1 MMGFKLSAGLGLA
14 LLLLAGSFKMY
25 YDKTQAEIESFHLQ
39 LERSIQNQKMLEG
52 TIEQQNDNL
61 KETIQNH
68 DLLLSQ
74 VERLQKENMMA
85 QNEVTDIRKKFS
97 RHSMDVLS
105 IRKPKLIENII
116 YRGTKSVLN
125 DLKVIGLFFTTR
137 LGFKYSIKLS
147 SIISLTSDT
156 ESEES
161 FLIIT

>member
-1 MMGFKLSAGLGLA
+1 MGFKLSAGLGLA

-25 YDKTQAEIESFHLQ
+25 YDKTQAEMESFHLQ

-52 TIEQQNDNL
+52 TIEQQNKNL

-68 DLLLSQ
+68 ELMISQ
-74 VERLQKENMMA
+74 VERLQKENIVA

-116 YRGTKSVLN
+116 NRGTKSVLN
-125 DLKVIGLFFTTR
+125 DLKVITDETQFDENTDIP
-137 LGFKYSIKLS
+137 S
-147 SIISLTSDT
+147 TSA
-156 ESEES
+156 S
-161 FLIIT
+161 

>member
-52 TIEQQNDNL
+52 TIEQQNENL

-68 DLLLSQ
+68 ELMISQ
-74 VERLQKENMMA
+74 VERLQKENMVA

-105 IRKPKLIENII
+105 VRKPKLIENII
-116 YRGTKSVLN
+116 NRGTKSVLN
-125 DLKVIGLFFTTR
+125 DLKVITDETQFDED
-137 LGFKYSIKLS
+137 I
-147 SIISLTSDT
+147 IISNSTS
-156 ESEES
+156 S
-161 FLIIT
+161 

>member
-1 MMGFKLSAGLGLA
+1 MWQISAGLGLG

-52 TIEQQNDNL
+52 TIEQQNKNL

-68 DLLLSQ
+68 ELMISQ
-74 VERLQKENMMA
+74 VERLQKENMVS

-116 YRGTKSVLN
+116 NRGTKSVLN
-125 DLKVIGLFFTTR
+125 DLKVITDETQFDED
-137 LGFKYSIKLS
+137 IIIPS
-147 SIISLTSDT
+147 STAS
-156 ESEES
+156 
-161 FLIIT
+161 

>member
-1 MMGFKLSAGLGLA
+1 MWQISAGLGLG

-52 TIEQQNDNL
+52 TIDQQNENL
-61 KETIQNH
+61 KETIENH
-68 DLLLSQ
+68 ELMISQ

-116 YRGTKSVLN
+116 NRGTKSVLD
-125 DLKVIGLFFTTR
+125 DLKTITDPYQFDEVKLTT
-137 LGFKYSIKLS
+137 
-147 SIISLTSDT
+147 DT
-156 ESEES
+156 AVN
-161 FLIIT
+161 

>member
-1 MMGFKLSAGLGLA
+1 MGFKLSAGLGLA

-52 TIEQQNDNL
+52 TIDQQNENL
-61 KETIQNH
+61 KETIENH
-68 DLLLSQ
+68 ELMISQ
-74 VERLQKENMMA
+74 VESLQKENMMA

-116 YRGTKSVLN
+116 NRGTKSVLN
-125 DLKVIGLFFTTR
+125 DLKVITDEPQFDED
-137 LGFKYSIKLS
+137 IIIPS
-147 SIISLTSDT
+147 STAS
-156 ESEES
+156 
-161 FLIIT
+161 

>member
-1 MMGFKLSAGLGLA
+1 
-14 LLLLAGSFKMY
+14 MY

-52 TIEQQNDNL
+52 TIEQQNKNL

-68 DLLLSQ
+68 ELMISQ

-116 YRGTKSVLN
+116 NRGTKSVLN
-125 DLKVIGLFFTTR
+125 DLKVITDEAQFDED
-137 LGFKYSIKLS
+137 I
-147 SIISLTSDT
+147 IISNSTS
-156 ESEES
+156 S
-161 FLIIT
+161 

>member
-1 MMGFKLSAGLGLA
+1 MGFKLSAGLGLA

-52 TIEQQNDNL
+52 TIEQQNENL
-61 KETIQNH
+61 KQTVENH
-68 DLLLSQ
+68 ELMISQ
-74 VERLQKENMMA
+74 VERFQKENMMA

-116 YRGTKSVLN
+116 NRGTKSVLN
-125 DLKVIGLFFTTR
+125 DLKVITDETQFDED
-137 LGFKYSIKLS
+137 IIIPS
-147 SIISLTSDT
+147 STAS
-156 ESEES
+156 
-161 FLIIT
+161 

>member
-1 MMGFKLSAGLGLA
+1 MWQISAGLGLG

-52 TIEQQNDNL
+52 TIEQQNKNL

-68 DLLLSQ
+68 ELMISQ
-74 VERLQKENMMA
+74 VERLQKENMVA

-116 YRGTKSVLN
+116 NRGTKSVLN
-125 DLKVIGLFFTTR
+125 DLKVITDEAQFDED
-137 LGFKYSIKLS
+137 I
-147 SIISLTSDT
+147 IISNSTS
-156 ESEES
+156 S
-161 FLIIT
+161 

>member
-1 MMGFKLSAGLGLA
+1 MGFKLSAGLGLA

-52 TIEQQNDNL
+52 TIDQQNENL
-61 KETIQNH
+61 KETIENH
-68 DLLLSQ
+68 ELMISQ

-116 YRGTKSVLN
+116 NRGTKSVLD
-125 DLKVIGLFFTTR
+125 DLKTITDPYQFDEVKLTT
-137 LGFKYSIKLS
+137 
-147 SIISLTSDT
+147 DT
-156 ESEES
+156 AVN
-161 FLIIT
+161 

>member
-1 MMGFKLSAGLGLA
+1 MWQISAGLGLG
-14 LLLLAGSFKMY
+14 LLLLGGSFKMY

-52 TIEQQNDNL
+52 TIEQQNENL
-61 KETIQNH
+61 KNTVENH
-68 DLLLSQ
+68 ELMISQ

-116 YRGTKSVLN
+116 NRGTKSVLN
-125 DLKVIGLFFTTR
+125 DLKVITDETQFDENTDIPNSTAG
-137 LGFKYSIKLS
+137 
-147 SIISLTSDT
+147 
-156 ESEES
+156 
-161 FLIIT
+161 

>member
-39 LERSIQNQKMLEG
+39 LEQSIQNQKMLEG
-52 TIEQQNDNL
+52 TIEQQNENL

-68 DLLLSQ
+68 ELMISQ

-116 YRGTKSVLN
+116 NRGTKSVLN
-125 DLKVIGLFFTTR
+125 DLKVITDEAQFDED
-137 LGFKYSIKLS
+137 IIIPS
-147 SIISLTSDT
+147 STAS
-156 ESEES
+156 
-161 FLIIT
+161 